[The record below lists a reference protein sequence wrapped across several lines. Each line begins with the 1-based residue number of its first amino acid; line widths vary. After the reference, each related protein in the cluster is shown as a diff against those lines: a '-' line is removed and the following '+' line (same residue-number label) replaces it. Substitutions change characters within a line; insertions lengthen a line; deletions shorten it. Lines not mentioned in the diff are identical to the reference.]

1 MMDAYLPKPKEEKW
15 RGIAQRFWE
24 KLNFPNC
31 LRALDGKH
39 LLSGSQFFNYKKT
52 FSIVLLVFVD
62 ADYRFQVIQ
71 VGDFGRTDDGRVTWD
86 MGWKL
91 EPFMCHR
98 ICPLPSADRLGDVA
112 STIVANAAFI
122 LKTYPM
128 RPYPGH
134 NLAKEKRIFNYLM
147 SWIRMVVENAFG
159 ILASRWRV
167 FYQRIN
173 L

>member
-91 EPFMCHR
+91 EPFMCHH
-98 ICPLPSADRLGDVA
+98 ICPLPSADRLSDVA
-112 STIVANAAFI
+112 STE
-122 LKTYPM
+122 
-128 RPYPGH
+128 
-134 NLAKEKRIFNYLM
+134 NLSDETIPWPQPRKREEDFLLSDVLDTN
-147 SWIRMVVENAFG
+147 G
-159 ILASRWRV
+159 G
-167 FYQRIN
+167 
-173 L
+173 